1 MYLSAVVGN
10 IGFDADS
17 SVLVSITVAA
27 GTAVSGRI
35 CGCPSV

>member
-1 MYLSAVVGN
+1 MFLSVMVGN

-17 SVLVSITVAA
+17 RLLVSITVAA
-27 GTAVSGRI
+27 RTALSGRI